1 MNYGQVT
8 DTILGCSANVRF
20 TLKTIMPDAD
30 TTLGDQFEREY
41 GDPKFWRLLATINKD
56 RRY

>member
-1 MNYGQVT
+1 VT

-41 GDPKFWRLLATINKD
+41 GDRTPPVMAALRS
-56 RRY
+56 

>member
-1 MNYGQVT
+1 VT

-20 TLKTIMPDAD
+20 TLKTIMPGAD

-41 GDPKFWRLLATINKD
+41 GSYRQILVTERDQAAAA
-56 RRY
+56 